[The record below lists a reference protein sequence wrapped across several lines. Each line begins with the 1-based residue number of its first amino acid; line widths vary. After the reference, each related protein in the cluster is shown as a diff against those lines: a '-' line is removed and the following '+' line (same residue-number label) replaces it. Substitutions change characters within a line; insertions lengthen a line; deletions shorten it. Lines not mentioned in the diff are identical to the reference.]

1 MSKLDPRLFDKEA
14 NIKALMKAF
23 EKEPSKRYGGWLSSN
38 HGQFLPNIKH
48 IPRGG
53 FKSDDLVDPETG
65 LPKGNAVFGMVM
77 LPLLEDYY
85 KVLDTGDYELLDS
98 LFKRGFP
105 INFIS
110 PFTGS
115 PTIHAL
121 ASTCSRKALEVLFA
135 QPGVDYLIR
144 DRVGRLASECAFVL
158 GDDVE
163 LAEILSA
170 KEKEQADRNGV
181 RLKRRE

>member
-1 MSKLDPRLFDKEA
+1 MGKLDPRLFDKEGNA
-14 NIKALMKAF
+14 KALMEAF
-23 EKEPSKRYGGWLSSN
+23 QKEPPQRYGGWLGSN
-38 HGQFLPNIKH
+38 NRLPSQNIKH

-53 FKSDDLVDPETG
+53 FKADDLIDPETG
-65 LPKGNAVFGMVM
+65 LPKGNAAFGMVM

-85 KVLDTGDYELLDS
+85 KVLDTGDYELLDN
-98 LFKRGFP
+98 LFNKGFP
-105 INFIS
+105 INFTS
-110 PFTGS
+110 PYTGS

-121 ASTCSRKALEVLFA
+121 ASTCSRKALDVLFV
-135 QPGVDYLIR
+135 QLGVDYLLR
-144 DRVGRLASECAFVL
+144 DRLGRLASECAFVL